1 MVFFWRGLVSPC
13 VLCLPRVF
21 ALCDTISL
29 GLSLDA
35 WNQTQACLCSLL
47 FPTWPVYHQSNR
59 YSASIWNNRVIQNY
73 VIRWALT
80 ADPSRSTP
88 GKTQRICVLI
98 GLFRFSKQM
107 SPVWTLFLKKGSPSN
122 ESDVSPK
129 SGIFF
134 FFLLVHKRY
143 IIYIGDMWFSSDSE
157 HLSDPSQFY
166 NPSIQICHPDIP
178 YQKRTIKPK
187 CSLPSRVLLQRDE
200 MVCFLFVL
208 LSFMFV
214 WKSWCLLFILLLTS
228 VYVLAFVQLSAF
240 LWSSSGC
247 CSFSKV

>member
-47 FPTWPVYHQSNR
+47 FPMWPVYHQSNL

-88 GKTQRICVLI
+88 RKTQRICVLI
-98 GLFRFSKQM
+98 GLFRFQTKCR
-107 SPVWTLFLKKGSPSN
+107 LYECFLKRSHRLN
-122 ESDVSPK
+122 DESDVSPK
-129 SGIFF
+129 SGIFNLF
-134 FFLLVHKRY
+134 FYWFIKDILYIYWRY
-143 IIYIGDMWFSSDSE
+143 VVFIRQWASVW
-157 HLSDPSQFY
+157 
-166 NPSIQICHPDIP
+166 SITVI
-178 YQKRTIKPK
+178 
-187 CSLPSRVLLQRDE
+187 
-200 MVCFLFVL
+200 
-208 LSFMFV
+208 
-214 WKSWCLLFILLLTS
+214 
-228 VYVLAFVQLSAF
+228 
-240 LWSSSGC
+240 
-247 CSFSKV
+247 